1 MSLYSIYE
9 SLALQVTTKR
19 ATYVVNYPCHS
30 MILREDIQK
39 KKKIPVGP
47 VVFIRMERQNKGILL
62 LRNSP
67 ENRDINTIVLLN
79 PLAKY

>member
-1 MSLYSIYE
+1 MSFYSIYE

-39 KKKIPVGP
+39 KKNSRGVGGSGEGCLFGWKDKTKEYYYCVIVRKI
-47 VVFIRMERQNKGILL
+47 GI
-62 LRNSP
+62 
-67 ENRDINTIVLLN
+67 
-79 PLAKY
+79 